1 MDPKTTLAVG
11 GATGLVVSGILDQPT
26 LLVWLGIGSLLGG
39 ASSLAIWEHKLAP
52 GQVRTQAAILGQ
64 FLVGLAVGFLLTP
77 ALMMYLLP
85 EGPWRAEHVAAVSFG
100 LAFGAWKALKIA
112 APHIE
117 RGWRKRAKGLA
128 ERIGGQGDD

>member
-11 GATGLVVSGILDQPT
+11 GATGLAVSGILDQPT

-39 ASSLAIWEHKLAP
+39 ASSLAIC
-52 GQVRTQAAILGQ
+52 QVRTRAAIVGQ
-64 FLVGLAVGFLLTP
+64 FMVGLAVGFLLTP

-85 EGPWRAEHVAAVSFG
+85 DGPWRAEHVAAVSFG

-112 APHIE
+112 APHVE

-128 ERIGGQGDD
+128 DRIGGRDD